1 MSELKETTSKQ
12 IPEINVLN
20 CNEEINNSKLN
31 NSWETCS
38 IGSADDLINE
48 LEAEEKT
55 KLGWNLPTNDKTKAG
70 TLDDISV
77 DSYWVEDEEI
87 ENIEK
92 AKEED
97 PVNPDYKAVYQK
109 VIIKYNKNKDTQQAE
124 SVEIL
129 SNKNENDNQTK

>member
-1 MSELKETTSKQ
+1 MNENKNASKQ
-12 IPEINVLN
+12 IPEINVVN
-20 CNEEINNSKLN
+20 CNEDLNNSKLN
-31 NSWETCS
+31 NSWETSS

-48 LEAEEKT
+48 IEAEEKA

-77 DSYWVEDEEI
+77 DSYWVEEEEI

-92 AKEED
+92 AKEDD
-97 PVNPDYKAVYQK
+97 PVNPDYKAVYQQVK
-109 VIIKYNKNKDTQQAE
+109 IKYNKNKE
-124 SVEIL
+124 LGENVEII